1 MSAQAG
7 QLERVSVYRG
17 SDEQQ
22 LEFVRSIA
30 ALANSGGGTILVD
43 RVEAG
48 GRQLETPALAELVNR
63 FLVPPLQ
70 EVVSSRQGDGS
81 IAIVVPDSGSSP
93 HLFARDG
100 SCGGPAGQG
109 HALFHVGQ
117 IWVRRDGVN
126 RPGDAEDI
134 RRLVRE
140 AAAEFLERLSIGV
153 RDPAFA
159 VQLTES
165 AGIPVHLGEEEE
177 SVPVSPSLARL
188 YPYTTKTLGQRLGR
202 TTNWVATASK
212 VLQLKESRDNA
223 YGIPAPGGDRIVQW
237 RYSDHALHVLEGKL
251 RDDPS
256 WDPYHELS

>member
-1 MSAQAG
+1 MSPQAG

-17 SDEQQ
+17 GHEQK
-22 LEFVRSIA
+22 LELVRSIA
-30 ALANSGGGTILVD
+30 ALANSGGGTVLVE

-48 GRQLETPALAELVNR
+48 GSHLETPAVAEMVNR
-63 FLVPPLQ
+63 YLAPPLRNL
-70 EVVSSRQGDGS
+70 VSIRQDDGS
-81 IAIVVPDSGSSP
+81 IAIDVPDSGSRP

-100 SCGGPAGQG
+100 SVGDGES
-109 HALFHVGQ
+109 LFHTGQ
-117 IWVRRDGVN
+117 IWVRRNGVN
-126 RPGDAEDI
+126 RPGDAEDV

-153 RDPAFA
+153 RDPSFA
-159 VQLTES
+159 LRLTES
-165 AGIPVHLGEEEE
+165 AGIAVHLAEDEE
-177 SVPVSPSLARL
+177 SVPVSPNLARL

-212 VLQLKESRDNA
+212 VLRLKDSRDNA
-223 YGIPAPGGDRIVQW
+223 YGVPAPGGDRIVQW

-251 RDDPS
+251 RADPS

>member
-1 MSAQAG
+1 MSAPAG
-7 QLERVSVYRG
+7 QLERVSAYHG

-22 LEFVRSIA
+22 LELVRSIA
-30 ALANSGGGTILVD
+30 ALANSGGGTVLVD

-48 GRQLETPALAELVNR
+48 GPQLETPALAALVNQY
-63 FLVPPLQ
+63 LTPPLR
-70 EVVSSRQGDGS
+70 EIISSRQDDGS
-81 IAIVVPDSGSSP
+81 VAIDVPDSGSRP

-100 SCGGPAGQG
+100 SCGGPAGGGQ
-109 HALFHVGQ
+109 ALFHAGQ
-117 IWVRRDGVN
+117 FWVRRDGAN

-153 RDPAFA
+153 RDPSFA
-159 VQLTES
+159 LQLTES

-177 SVPVSPSLARL
+177 SVPVSPNLARL
-188 YPYTTKTLGQRLGR
+188 YPYTTKTLGRRLGR

-212 VLQLKESRDNA
+212 VLRLKESRDNA
-223 YGIPAPGGDRIVQW
+223 YGVPAPGGDRIVQW
-237 RYSDHALHVLEGKL
+237 RYSDHALHVLEGRL

-256 WDPYHELS
+256 WDPYHEML